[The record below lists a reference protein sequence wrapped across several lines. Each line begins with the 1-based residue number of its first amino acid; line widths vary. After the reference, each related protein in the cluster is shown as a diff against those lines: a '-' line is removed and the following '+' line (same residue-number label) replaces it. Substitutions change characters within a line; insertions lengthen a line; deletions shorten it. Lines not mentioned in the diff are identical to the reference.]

1 MQYEEFVEQV
11 RQQAKLGSYAEAE
24 TAARSTIAMLGKYLT
39 ESGARLD
46 VASQLPQG
54 LAEHL
59 RRQSPK
65 GYNISSYDDFLQR
78 LGESE
83 GVSYEEAEAH
93 ARAVMGVL
101 REILGE
107 GDMEKI
113 RGQFPG
119 EFAPI
124 FMDAI

>member
-1 MQYEEFVEQV
+1 MHYEEFVERV
-11 RQQAKLGSYAEAE
+11 QQRARLDSYAEAE
-24 TAARSTIAMLGKYLT
+24 AATRSTIAMLGKYLT

-46 VASQLPQG
+46 IASQLPQG

-59 RRQSPK
+59 RWQPPK
-65 GYNISSYDDFLQR
+65 GGNISSFDNFLQR

-83 GVSYEEAEAH
+83 DVRYDQAEVH

-107 GDMEKI
+107 GDMEKL
-113 RGQFPG
+113 RRQFPG

-124 FMDAI
+124 FIDAS